1 MIPLKDENPTQKKC
15 YTRFIILAICIIVFF
30 SQISSSQSNLVTYFY
45 GFKPASFFN
54 DFDKPTFY
62 PTLTLLTSIFM
73 HGGWMHL
80 IGNMMYLIIFADNV
94 EDVFGTRKFILFY
107 ILAGIFAS
115 FSQAIMDLSSDIPM
129 IGASGAIAGVLGAY
143 LFYFPRAK
151 ILVLVP
157 FFIFFTIRVP
167 ASILLIFW
175 FIFQFLNLSN
185 VESSV
190 AWMAHIG
197 GFVFGYIF
205 SVINGKKPT
214 SKRGSSIFL
223 NKKKG
228 PWG

>member
-1 MIPLKDENPTQKKC
+1 MT
-15 YTRFIILAICIIVFF
+15 
-30 SQISSSQSNLVTYFY
+30 
-45 GFKPASFFN
+45 SFFN

-115 FSQAIMDLSSDIPM
+115 FSQALMDLSSDIPM

-151 ILVLVP
+151 NISSCP
-157 FFIFFTIRVP
+157 IFFIFTIRVP
-167 ASILLIFW
+167 TSILLIFW
-175 FIFQFLNLSN
+175 FVFQFLNLSN

-205 SVINGKKPT
+205 SVINGKKTT

-223 NKKKG
+223 NKKKDL
-228 PWG
+228 WVKLT

>member
-1 MIPLKDENPTQKKC
+1 MIPLKDDNPTQKKC
-15 YTRFIILAICIIVFF
+15 YTRFIILAICLIVFF

-115 FSQAIMDLSSDIPM
+115 FSQALMDLSSDIPM

-175 FIFQFLNLSN
+175 FVFQFLNLSN

-205 SVINGKKPT
+205 CHHTHPE
-214 SKRGSSIFL
+214 L
-223 NKKKG
+223 
-228 PWG
+228 